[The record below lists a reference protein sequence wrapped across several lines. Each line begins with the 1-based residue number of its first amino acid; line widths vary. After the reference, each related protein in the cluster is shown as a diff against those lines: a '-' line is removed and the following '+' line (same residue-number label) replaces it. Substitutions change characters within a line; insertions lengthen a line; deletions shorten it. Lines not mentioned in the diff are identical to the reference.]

1 MADTTTSGV
10 GGLTY
15 VGSSGSTASSSNMAI
30 DTETFLKLLVAQLQ
44 YQDPLEPQSDT
55 DFVAQL
61 SQLSSL
67 TQLQDMNSSMDI
79 TRASGYV
86 GKNITASVLDSDTGV
101 TTYYTG
107 EVSSVVLKKG
117 NVYCVVGDTAIM
129 IDNII
134 SVSEVST
141 ASKADSTDTAA
152 SATSGT
158 STDATN
164 TTDSTSAATDST
176 SEAST
181 DSSGAAVDGAAD
193 STGG

>member
-1 MADTTTSGV
+1 MADATTSGV

-15 VGSSGSTASSSNMAI
+15 VGSSDSKESSSNLAI
-30 DTETFLKLLVAQLQ
+30 DTETFLKLLVAQMQ
-44 YQDPLEPQSDT
+44 YQDPLEPQSNT

-61 SQLSSL
+61 SQMSSL

-107 EVSSVVLKKG
+107 KVSSVVLKNG

-134 SVSEVST
+134 SVSEVDSDST
-141 ASKADSTDTAA
+141 ADSTDTAA

-158 STDATN
+158 SGDATD
-164 TTDSTSAATDST
+164 TTDPTPDAADSTSG
-176 SEAST
+176 AST
-181 DSSGAAVDGAAD
+181 DSSGAADGGADD
-193 STGG
+193 STGA

>member
-10 GGLTY
+10 GGLSY
-15 VGSSGSTASSSNMAI
+15 VGSPGSTESSSNMAI
-30 DTETFLKLLVAQLQ
+30 DAETFLKLLVAQLQ
-44 YQDPLEPQSDT
+44 YQDPLEPQSNT
-55 DFVAQL
+55 DFAAQL
-61 SQLSSL
+61 AQMSSL
-67 TQLQDMNSSMDI
+67 TQLQEMNSSMDI

-107 EVSSVVLKKG
+107 EVSSVVLKNG

-134 SVSEVST
+134 SVSEASSAST
-141 ASKADSTDTAA
+141 TDSTDTTD

-158 STDATN
+158 STDTTDQASG
-164 TTDSTSAATDST
+164 TTDSTSET
-176 SEAST
+176 ST
-181 DSSGAAVDGAAD
+181 DSSDVSGDGADEGA
-193 STGG
+193 SA

>member
-15 VGSSGSTASSSNMAI
+15 VGSSDSTGSSSSLAV

-107 EVSSVVLKKG
+107 EVSSVVLKSG

-134 SVSEVST
+134 SVSEVSS
-141 ASKADSTDTAA
+141 AQAADSTDTAA
-152 SATSGT
+152 SATSADT
-158 STDATN
+158 TDPTPDAA
-164 TTDSTSAATDST
+164 DSTSG
-176 SEAST
+176 AST
-181 DSSGAAVDGAAD
+181 DSSGAADDGADD
-193 STGG
+193 SAGA